1 MVVYGVAL
9 LAFCMLT
16 GIFLGDLLGQ
26 LIGVDANVGGI
37 GIAMLLLIFIANVR
51 TNRFE
56 IKTLTKSG
64 VNFWSAMYIPIVV
77 AMAAKQN
84 VLAAISG
91 GWMAIIAGVMTVIIS
106 FLMIFWSNLRFI
118 SALSDNPII
127 ASIRFE
133 AIIDIRTA
141 SIKYCCIKKNIK
153 TVFMIWANNSKNP
166 SNKKWSNTCKYLWV
180 KCLNWYEK
188 TRKNRYG
195 K

>member
-106 FLMIFWSNLRFI
+106 FLMIPVLYKLLRRDSNDDF
-118 SALSDNPII
+118 
-127 ASIRFE
+127 
-133 AIIDIRTA
+133 
-141 SIKYCCIKKNIK
+141 
-153 TVFMIWANNSKNP
+153 
-166 SNKKWSNTCKYLWV
+166 
-180 KCLNWYEK
+180 
-188 TRKNRYG
+188 
-195 K
+195 

>member
-37 GIAMLLLIFIANVR
+37 GIAMLLLIFMANIK
-51 TNRFE
+51 NSFFE
-56 IKTLTKSG
+56 INLLTKSG

-91 GWMAIIAGVMTVIIS
+91 GWMALIAGVLTVIIS
-106 FLMIFWSNLRFI
+106 FMMIPVLYK
-118 SALSDNPII
+118 L
-127 ASIRFE
+127 
-133 AIIDIRTA
+133 
-141 SIKYCCIKKNIK
+141 IKRN
-153 TVFMIWANNSKNP
+153 
-166 SNKKWSNTCKYLWV
+166 
-180 KCLNWYEK
+180 
-188 TRKNRYG
+188 
-195 K
+195 